1 MLVIYK
7 ISLLHFKLYV
17 IIVEEANLYTRL
29 DGYFKLFVVNSYP
42 NLGIVWYY
50 YFIIMNVDNLY
61 TNLGVILNY
70 LSEWYMWV
78 NLM

>member
-1 MLVIYK
+1 
-7 ISLLHFKLYV
+7 
-17 IIVEEANLYTRL
+17 
-29 DGYFKLFVVNSYP
+29 VVNSYP